1 MMAEHYYIG
10 VDVGTGSVRAALVT
24 TDGTIVKIETKSISI
39 NSCKTG
45 FYEQDSGEI
54 WQAVCHCVK
63 GVTSDLSE
71 KEKVHGIGF
80 DATCSLVVLDE
91 NLRPVTVNPDVGDDR
106 HNIIMWM
113 DHRAKDEADEIN
125 SQKHKVLKYVGS
137 RISLEMQIPKLLWLK
152 KHMPKT
158 WSRAAYF
165 LDLPDFL
172 TMKASGKLSRSL
184 CSVVCKWT
192 YIYDGETEGWD
203 ANFFKALGLED
214 LALNNWERIGS
225 LILPPGSKCGMMTS
239 EAASQLGLST
249 ETAVA
254 TSLIDA
260 HAGGLALVAAGAKDG
275 EDLYGRLGLIC
286 GTSTCHM
293 CVSKQ
298 PLFVKGVWGPY
309 YSAMV
314 PGGWLNEGG
323 QSATGSLIDHVIQ
336 SHPASAKCS
345 HGDIYLWLEG
355 ILKELAEEQSLAD
368 VSYLAQD
375 IHVYPDFH
383 GNRSPLA
390 DPSMTGMISGLTLDT
405 SERNLA
411 LLYLATLQSL
421 AYGTRHIIE
430 QLSSFGHAISSVLM
444 CGGLSKS
451 QLFIRIHA
459 NALGIPVFIPNTKQS
474 VLLGSSMLGAAAS
487 SKEFPDLISAAV
499 AMGGS
504 AEAFEPVKELKRF
517 HDGKYAVFFKMQKNQ
532 LEYQSIMK
540 QSQTCN

>member
-1 MMAEHYYIG
+1 MADHYYIG

-24 TDGTIVKIETKSISI
+24 KDGTLVKTETKSISI
-39 NSCKTG
+39 HSSKTD
-45 FYEQDSGEI
+45 FYEQDSEEI
-54 WQAVCHCVK
+54 WEAVCYCVK
-63 GVTSDLSE
+63 EITSDLPE
-71 KEKVHGIGF
+71 KSKVHGIGF
-80 DATCSLVVLDE
+80 DATCSLVVLDQ
-91 NLRPVTVNPDVGDDR
+91 NLKPVTVNQDTGEDR
-106 HNIIMWM
+106 LNIIMWM
-113 DHRAKDEADEIN
+113 DHRAKEEADRIN
-125 SQKHKVLKYVGS
+125 SQEHKVLKYVGS
-137 RISLEMQIPKLLWLK
+137 RISLEMQIPKLMWLK

-172 TMKASGKLSRSL
+172 TMKASGKFSRSL

-192 YIYDGETEGWD
+192 YICDGETQGWD
-203 ANFFKALGLED
+203 GNFFKAVGLED
-214 LALNNWERIGS
+214 LALNNWEKIGS
-225 LILPPGSKCGMMTS
+225 LILPPGSRCGMMSSEATS
-239 EAASQLGLST
+239 ELGLTS

-260 HAGGLALVAAGAKDG
+260 HAGGLALVAAGAKDAS
-275 EDLYGRLGLIC
+275 DLHGRLGLIC

-298 PLFVKGVWGPY
+298 PLFVEGVWGPY

-323 QSATGSLIDHVIQ
+323 QSATGSLIDHIIQ
-336 SHPASAKCS
+336 NHPAYTKCT
-345 HGDIYLWLEG
+345 HGDIYNWLEG
-355 ILKELAEEQSLAD
+355 ILEELAKEQSLANI
-368 VSYLAQD
+368 SYLAEN

-390 DPSMTGMISGLTLDT
+390 DPSLAGMISGLTLDT

-411 LLYLATLQSL
+411 LLYLAALQSL
-421 AYGTRHIIE
+421 VYGTRHIIE
-430 QLSSFGHAISSVLM
+430 QLTSFGHVISSVLM

-451 QLFIRIHA
+451 ELFIRIHA
-459 NALGIPVFIPNTKQS
+459 DALGIPVLIPHTKQS
-474 VLLGSSMLGAAAS
+474 VLLGSSMLGAAAA

-504 AEAFEPVKELKRF
+504 ADAFQPVKELKRF
-517 HDGKYAVFFKMQKNQ
+517 HDGKYAVFLKMQKNQ
-532 LEYQSIMK
+532 LEYRSIMERTRSEK
-540 QSQTCN
+540 